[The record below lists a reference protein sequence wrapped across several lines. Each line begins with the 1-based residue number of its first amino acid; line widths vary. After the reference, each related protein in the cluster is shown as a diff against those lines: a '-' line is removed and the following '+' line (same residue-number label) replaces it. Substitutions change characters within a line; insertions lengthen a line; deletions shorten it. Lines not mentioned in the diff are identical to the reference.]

1 MKKSTMKTKLLFL
14 IAITAFSV
22 NLFSQVGINTTAP
35 NPSSIL
41 DIVSTNKGLLIP
53 RVSLTGNTDVTTIPN
68 PANGLLVYNL
78 VDAGGANPVKKDNFY
93 KFNTT
98 ANKWQLML
106 DETSLPLLAPAV
118 FRLDNDITSFLNG
131 VGSGSS
137 VVVPMKLVSNSIT
150 GLSYNEGTSTIT
162 FPAGI
167 YKMEFVYEG
176 DHNVAGCTVSSYLV
190 DFPEA
195 SGTDYRRIHT
205 TAAHN
210 LGGTSNHGGTVT
222 YTTTV
227 TAGKTWQIRLGRG
240 QSGNCSGTGGTLRG
254 KSTQLLIFKM
264 D

>member
-1 MKKSTMKTKLLFL
+1 MKTKLLFL

-22 NLFSQVGINTTAP
+22 SLFSQVGINTTTP

-78 VDAGGANPVKKDNFY
+78 VDAGGASPVKKDNFY
-93 KFNTT
+93 KFNATT
-98 ANKWQLML
+98 GKWQLML

-118 FRLDNDITSFLNG
+118 FRLEADMTSFLNG
-131 VGSGSS
+131 QGAGSS
-137 VVVPMKLVSNSIT
+137 VVIPMTMLSNKIT
-150 GLSYNEGTSTIT
+150 GLSYDSTTSTIT
-162 FPAGI
+162 FPAGT

-176 DHNVAGCTVSSYLV
+176 DHNAAGCTISSYLV
-190 DFPEA
+190 DFPDGA
-195 SGTDYRRIHT
+195 GTAFNRIHT
-205 TAAHN
+205 TSAHN
-210 LGGTSNHGGTVT
+210 AGAASNHGGVVT

-227 TAGKTWQIRLGRG
+227 PAGRTWQIKLGRG
-240 QSGNCSGTGGTLRG
+240 QSGNCSGLGGTLRG
-254 KSTQLLIFKM
+254 KSTELLIFRM

>member
-1 MKKSTMKTKLLFL
+1 MKTKLLCL
-14 IAITAFSV
+14 MAITAFSV
-22 NLFSQVGINTTAP
+22 NLFSQVGINTTTP

-53 RVSLTGNTDVTTIPN
+53 RVSLTGNTDVATIPN

-78 VDAGGANPVKKDNFY
+78 VDAGGASPVKKDNFY
-93 KFNTT
+93 KFNATT
-98 ANKWQLML
+98 GKWQLML

-118 FRLDNDITSFLNG
+118 FRLDTDMTDFLNG
-131 VGSGSS
+131 VASGNS
-137 VVVPMKLVSNSIT
+137 VVIPMSLLSNKIT
-150 GLSYNEGTSTIT
+150 GLSYNTATSTIT

-176 DHNVAGCTVSSYLV
+176 VHNASGCTVSSYLV
-190 DFPEA
+190 DFPDGG
-195 SGTDYRRIHT
+195 GTTTNRIHS

-210 LGGTSNHGGTVT
+210 QGSTSNHGGTIS

-227 TAGKTWQIRLGRG
+227 TAGRTWQIKLGRG
-240 QSGNCSGTGGTLRG
+240 QSGNCSGLGGTLSANR
-254 KSTQLLIFKM
+254 TELLIFKM